1 MNTHKF
7 LARCGKSNKSN
18 MEISKKAVNRKTDG
32 QTDKNRAKP
41 GTNNKT
47 IKNNDNDDQIKPIV

>member
-1 MNTHKF
+1 
-7 LARCGKSNKSN
+7 

-32 QTDKNRAKP
+32 QTDKMRAKP